1 MSSPTFSRAQ
11 RGFVNPSRPRG
22 RWLEAICP
30 VLAAWA
36 LLTPSAIVP
45 IVRAAG
51 PTSVEELRINQLQFI
66 GTHNSYHVR
75 AKPSRNFPS
84 LNYSHAPLDAQFDR
98 GVRSVE
104 LDLHDRDGVFEV
116 FHVVGIDEGTTCRR
130 LSDALETIRKW
141 SDGHPRHL
149 PISVLFELK
158 KDGVGLDPR
167 IRRFDAASLD
177 RLDDL
182 LRSVFPAARRITPD
196 DIRGTAA
203 TLREA
208 VEKGGW
214 PTLAAS
220 RGKVFFI
227 LHDEGKLR
235 DFYTQKHPSLR
246 GRAMFV
252 RSDDSRDDAA
262 VLVLDDPR
270 DPEIPRLVS
279 AGYFI
284 RTRADSDLHIDRAGK
299 TSGREAALASGAQIV
314 STDFPPG
321 EPQVGNGYLVE
332 FAKSAPARVNPIN
345 GPEAL
350 RGQTLA
356 Q

>member
-1 MSSPTFSRAQ
+1 MKSPTVLCVHGRFVNSSRPNS
-11 RGFVNPSRPRG
+11 RGFERFCSAMAAWIIV
-22 RWLEAICP
+22 C
-30 VLAAWA
+30 LAA
-36 LLTPSAIVP
+36 SVP
-45 IVRAAG
+45 VVRASA
-51 PTSVEELRINQLQFI
+51 PTSVEELRINQLQFL
-66 GTHNSYHVR
+66 GTHNSYHIR

-84 LNYSHAPLDAQFDR
+84 LNYSHAPLDVQLDR

-104 LDLHDRDGVFEV
+104 LDLHDRDGTFEV
-116 FHVVGIDEGTTCRR
+116 FHVVKIDEGTTCRR
-130 LSDALETIRKW
+130 LSDALETVRKW
-141 SDGHPRHL
+141 SDAHPRHL
-149 PISVLFELK
+149 PISFLFELK
-158 KDGVGLDPR
+158 KDGVGLDPS
-167 IRRFDAASLD
+167 IRPFDAPSLD
-177 RLDDL
+177 RLDEL
-182 LRSVFPAARRITPD
+182 LRSVFPTARCITPD

-208 VEKGGW
+208 VEKTGW

-227 LHDEGKLR
+227 LHDNGKLR
-235 DFYTQKHPSLR
+235 DFYTQRHPSLR

-252 RSDDSRDDAA
+252 RSDETRDDGA

-270 DPEIPRLVS
+270 NAAIPRLVS

-284 RTRADSDLHIDRAGK
+284 RTRADADLHTDRPGK
-299 TSGREAALASGAQIV
+299 PSRREAALDSGAQIV
-314 STDFPPG
+314 STDFPAG
-321 EPQVGNGYLVE
+321 EPQSRTGYIVE
-332 FAKSAPARVNPIN
+332 FAKSARARVNPVN

>member
-1 MSSPTFSRAQ
+1 MILPIFSCAQ
-11 RGFVNPSRPRG
+11 RGVVKPSRPHVRRLG
-22 RWLEAICP
+22 RLGSAM
-30 VLAAWA
+30 AAWVVVCLA
-36 LLTPSAIVP
+36 TSAPV
-45 IVRAAG
+45 VRAAA
-51 PTSVEELRINQLQFI
+51 PTSVEELRINQLQFV

-84 LNYSHAPLDAQFDR
+84 LNYSHAPLDVQLDQ

-130 LSDALETIRKW
+130 LSDALETVRKW
-141 SDGHPRHL
+141 SDAHPRHL

-158 KDGVGLDPR
+158 KDGVGLDPH

-177 RLDDL
+177 RLDEL

-196 DIRGTAA
+196 EVRGTAP

-220 RGKVFFI
+220 RGRVFFI
-227 LHDEGKLR
+227 LHDNGKLR
-235 DFYTQKHPSLR
+235 DFYTQGHPSLR

-252 RSDDSRDDAA
+252 RSDESRDDGA
-262 VLVLDDPR
+262 VLVLDNPR
-270 DPEIPRLVS
+270 NPEIPRLVS

-284 RTRADSDLHIDRAGK
+284 RTRADSELHIDRRGK
-299 TSGREAALASGAQIV
+299 TSGRDAAFASGAQIV
-314 STDFPPG
+314 STDFPAG
-321 EPQVGNGYLVE
+321 EPQVGTGYMVE

-345 GPEAL
+345 GPEAW
-350 RGQTLA
+350 RGQTVA